1 MSEANGHGD
10 GDGPTGH
17 AGHARYGPPPPR
29 RRPGSDGEHALQERI
44 GSQNRANRFYD
55 DQVLDHLNARMRDFV
70 GRQEMFFLA
79 TADRN
84 GECDNSFRAGPPGFL
99 RVLDERTLVFPEY
112 RGNGVHASLGNIQEN
127 PHAGLILI
135 DFLRARIGLHINGRA
150 EVLDDAE
157 LRPWVP
163 DLPEDPVPGRRA
175 VLWVRIDVE
184 EAYIHCAK
192 HIPHL
197 QKAPRRSARD
207 WGTDDYKRKGGDF
220 FGAARDAREARKARA
235 ANESEPTRTTPTTTT
250 PATPGPAAPG
260 PAAPGPAAPARAVPT
275 PVADAAR
282 AAGSAQA
289 AGSAL
294 TTDSAPGTDSAPT
307 RDTGPTTDS
316 ASVADTASVAGPET
330 AAGGSPA
337 AAPVTG
343 APPVLGGSPATDA
356 SPGTHPAPATG
367 GRPARDAASAA
378 EVPPKGGPDGG
389 LNGGPNGGRVP
400 SVAGTMPGPG
410 SDAGNPS
417 ATGNPP
423 APAAT
428 TGPSAQAN
436 TPPMANTQPVVNAPD
451 TAGSPPSADAAVPG
465 GRVPGVPTPGWLP
478 APGWPLGGSGAAA
491 GGAGSHG
498 ADSDAAVTAAGPPP
512 TVPPLPAYP
521 PHAPAD
527 GAGPSAPSP
536 AEPGPPA
543 TGGAPG
549 AGLPQEAH
557 RAPVPSPRAV
567 PSHEVA
573 PVPARVSR
581 GRHAAPSRPTRPS
594 AASAVSAAI
603 TARGGAVEGGESGE
617 DGDEDV
623 YSRHV
628 SAWRRE
634 AERALAEA
642 QRRGAEMESER
653 ADRAFQGWFG

>member
-250 PATPGPAAPG
+250 PATPGPAAR
-260 PAAPGPAAPARAVPT
+260 AASATGVGTARAGAAGPG
-275 PVADAAR
+275 VAGVVVVGVVRVGSDSFAAR
-282 AAGSAQA
+282 ALRA
-289 AGSAL
+289 
-294 TTDSAPGTDSAPT
+294 
-307 RDTGPTTDS
+307 
-316 ASVADTASVAGPET
+316 
-330 AAGGSPA
+330 SPA
-337 AAPVTG
+337 
-343 APPVLGGSPATDA
+343 
-356 SPGTHPAPATG
+356 
-367 GRPARDAASAA
+367 
-378 EVPPKGGPDGG
+378 
-389 LNGGPNGGRVP
+389 
-400 SVAGTMPGPG
+400 
-410 SDAGNPS
+410 
-417 ATGNPP
+417 
-423 APAAT
+423 
-428 TGPSAQAN
+428 
-436 TPPMANTQPVVNAPD
+436 
-451 TAGSPPSADAAVPG
+451 
-465 GRVPGVPTPGWLP
+465 
-478 APGWPLGGSGAAA
+478 
-491 GGAGSHG
+491 
-498 ADSDAAVTAAGPPP
+498 
-512 TVPPLPAYP
+512 
-521 PHAPAD
+521 
-527 GAGPSAPSP
+527 
-536 AEPGPPA
+536 
-543 TGGAPG
+543 
-549 AGLPQEAH
+549 
-557 RAPVPSPRAV
+557 
-567 PSHEVA
+567 
-573 PVPARVSR
+573 
-581 GRHAAPSRPTRPS
+581 
-594 AASAVSAAI
+594 
-603 TARGGAVEGGESGE
+603 
-617 DGDEDV
+617 
-623 YSRHV
+623 
-628 SAWRRE
+628 
-634 AERALAEA
+634 
-642 QRRGAEMESER
+642 
-653 ADRAFQGWFG
+653 